1 MLPCFVCVAY
11 KMQQDPQGISG
22 FVWILQDLSQGLANQ
37 RRGTVQL
44 HITAN
49 QHKAYG
55 NMHKDERF
63 SAIKSADK
71 KDHHSGTVGLRSWP
85 NLPSWKD
92 ERTACCPEAFSWR
105 RRGRRWLSCRSA
117 GLCRKHERTFW
128 RQLRGQ
134 ATTTPAHTEHLQL
147 ERPG

>member
-1 MLPCFVCVAY
+1 
-11 KMQQDPQGISG
+11 MQQDPQGISG

-71 KDHHSGTVGLRSWP
+71 KIITVARCVYDHGLTCPVGRMRELLAALKRFHGVGEGGAGFCAVQQGCVESMNEHFGGSYGDRP
-85 NLPSWKD
+85 Q
-92 ERTACCPEAFSWR
+92 RHQHT
-105 RRGRRWLSCRSA
+105 LSTCS
-117 GLCRKHERTFW
+117 
-128 RQLRGQ
+128 
-134 ATTTPAHTEHLQL
+134 
-147 ERPG
+147 